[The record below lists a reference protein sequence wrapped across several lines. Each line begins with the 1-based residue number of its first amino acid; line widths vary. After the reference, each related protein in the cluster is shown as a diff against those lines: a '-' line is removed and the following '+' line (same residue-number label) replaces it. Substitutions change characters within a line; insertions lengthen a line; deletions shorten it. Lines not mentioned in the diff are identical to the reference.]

1 MWNDF
6 FTAVL
11 AVSLWQL
18 LRWCF
23 RALPNEN
30 RQILG
35 CIPLSKEG
43 PDSWKGLNLTY
54 YGLFVSAAVVAAV
67 CMIFVL
73 MGSIGVPIGITGAS
87 LLLIL
92 PVWALATKLTARLV
106 EKKLHTFTIGGA
118 TFVLLLITPL
128 ALLLTN
134 ALAGTKFGVQVPMLP
149 FLAAVAVAYAVGEG
163 IGRLACI
170 SFGCCYGKPIS
181 QCGPMIR
188 RIFGGHGFVF
198 TGKTK
203 KIAYES
209 GLDEQE
215 VVPIQAITSSVH
227 IVVGLAALVLYLHS
241 AFFSSFVLAM
251 TATQGWRA
259 FSETL
264 RADYRGGGKI
274 TAYQIM
280 AGLGVVY
287 TVLLALLV
295 PGQDVGRPDILAGLS
310 ALWHPGVILALQ
322 GVGLGTFLI
331 AGRSMV
337 TASSLSFRVLEDK
350 I

>member
-1 MWNDF
+1 MWNELF
-6 FTAVL
+6 VAVL
-11 AVSLWQL
+11 ALCLVQL

-23 RALPNEN
+23 RALPNEKW
-30 RQILG
+30 QILG

-43 PDSWKGLNLTY
+43 SDRWKGLNLTY
-54 YGLFVSAAVVAAV
+54 YGLFVSAAVVAATW
-67 CMIFVL
+67 MIFVL
-73 MGSIGVPIGITGAS
+73 MGSIGVPIGIIGVL

-118 TFVLLLITPL
+118 TFVLLLITPP
-128 ALLLTN
+128 AVFLTN
-134 ALAGTKFGVQVPMLP
+134 ALAGPKFGVQVPMLP
-149 FLAAVAVAYAVGEG
+149 FLAAMAVAYTMGEG

-181 QCGPMIR
+181 QCGPTIR
-188 RIFGGHGFVF
+188 RIFERHGFIF

-227 IVVGLAALVLYLHS
+227 IVLGLAALLLYFHS
-241 AFFSSFVLAM
+241 AFFSAFVLSM
-251 TATQGWRA
+251 TATQGWRV

-274 TAYQIM
+274 TAYQVM
-280 AGLGVVY
+280 AGLGIVY
-287 TVLLALLV
+287 TVLLALFV
-295 PGQDVGRPDILAGLS
+295 PVQAVCRPDIVAGVA

-322 GVGLGTFLI
+322 AVGFGTFLFS
-331 AGRSMV
+331 GRSMV
-337 TASSLSFRVLEDK
+337 TASSLSFNVLEDK